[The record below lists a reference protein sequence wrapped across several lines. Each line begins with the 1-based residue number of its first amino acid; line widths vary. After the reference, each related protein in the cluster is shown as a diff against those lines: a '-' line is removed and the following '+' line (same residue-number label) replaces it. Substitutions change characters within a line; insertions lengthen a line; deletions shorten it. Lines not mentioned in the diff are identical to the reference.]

1 MTNIV
6 FITGATAGIG
16 WATALLFAQQ
26 GWDIIATGRRKERL
40 DELCTQVQSQY
51 PTIKI
56 LPLVLDVRSNEQVQ
70 KTIANLPQNWQH
82 IRVLV
87 NNAGLAA
94 GLNTIENADTNDW
107 DTMIDTNIKG
117 LLYVTRAVVPLMIE
131 HKTQGHIV
139 NLSSIAGKEV
149 YLRGNVYCATKHA
162 VEALTKS
169 TRIDLLPYG
178 IKVTG
183 ISPGAVETEF
193 SIVRYKGDEEKAKQM
208 YMGYTPLNANDIA
221 DTIWYA
227 VSRPKHVNI
236 GDITITCNAQ
246 ANVYYWD
253 KNQQN

>member
-1 MTNIV
+1 
-6 FITGATAGIG
+6 
-16 WATALLFAQQ
+16 
-26 GWDIIATGRRKERL
+26 
-40 DELCTQVQSQY
+40 
-51 PTIKI
+51 
-56 LPLVLDVRSNEQVQ
+56 
-70 KTIANLPQNWQH
+70 
-82 IRVLV
+82 
-87 NNAGLAA
+87 
-94 GLNTIENADTNDW
+94 
-107 DTMIDTNIKG
+107 
-117 LLYVTRAVVPLMIE
+117 MIE

-208 YMGYTPLNANDIA
+208 YTGYTPLNANDIA